1 MTMQTRLMFLCAAI
15 PLGAWQPIAM
25 ALGAADTSDSAL
37 GAAAIEQATPA
48 QASNPCSA
56 PDIAATPSRPNWNAG
71 AATTQCNVLEFD
83 AGWLIQPMG
92 HHEEQRLFPSSVRYG
107 LTPRMDLRWGLPGPI
122 EQSGSGTNVQD
133 VTDQWISVR
142 YRFLEQERRMPA
154 LALSYG
160 IKSPESDP
168 AKGFGTGFVD
178 HQLVLIA
185 SRDLG
190 RAHVDFNTVGTIAG
204 GAAGKDGAAQFGLA
218 VSLAVT
224 HQLSWILES
233 DGGPQPGIPD
243 RYGAALM
250 GGSWAFRPW
259 LVFDAAYTQA
269 YTAGA
274 PRAQFTAGL
283 TCARRLPVT
292 LLPSG
297 SRLARWL
304 GR

>member
-1 MTMQTRLMFLCAAI
+1 MQTRFLLLLLAVS
-15 PLGAWQPIAM
+15 LAWQSTAM
-25 ALGAADTSDSAL
+25 AMRAEDTGDPAIGSASL
-37 GAAAIEQATPA
+37 EPALSAPTPDPCNSTEIAAA
-48 QASNPCSA
+48 
-56 PDIAATPSRPNWNAG
+56 PSRPNWTAG

-83 AGWLIQPMG
+83 SGWLFQPMG
-92 HHEEQRLFPSSVRYG
+92 HHVGQRLLSSSVRYG
-107 LTPRMDLRWGLPGPI
+107 LTPRMDLRWGMPGPI
-122 EQSGSGTNVQD
+122 EESGGGTKIRD
-133 VTDQWISVR
+133 VTDQWFSLT
-142 YRFLEQERRMPA
+142 YRFLEQQKRMPA
-154 LALSYG
+154 FAFGYG
-160 IKSPESDP
+160 IKGPLADP
-168 AKGFGTGFVD
+168 VKGFGTGFVD
-178 HQLVLIA
+178 HQLVFIA

-190 RAHVDFNTVGTIAG
+190 RVHADFNIVGTIAG

-224 HQLSWILES
+224 RQLSWILES
-233 DGGPQPGIPD
+233 DGGPQPGTPD

-259 LVFDAAYTQA
+259 LVFDAAYTQV

-274 PRAQFTAGL
+274 PRAQYTAGV
-283 TCARRLPVT
+283 TCARRSPVA